1 MARAAL
7 CVGINEFAH
16 LPMASWLNGCVND
29 ARDIAAALKRFGFTA
44 RSTTVLTDAEATKAA
59 VLAQLTELTDR
70 ARAGK
75 LDHLILSF
83 SSHGTQIKD
92 LDGDERDGVDEAFAC
107 YDIAQN
113 GDQWDRDTVIV
124 DDELHAQFT
133 GLPEGM
139 LVEVLLDT
147 CHSGTGLRDA
157 DILQGRRP
165 RFLPPP
171 TVKGLEVANR
181 ARAKQGG
188 EVRGLR
194 ELTRTVKGAARP
206 VLFTACRSD
215 QVASDAHFDG
225 RSNGAFTYFFLKS
238 LGKDGSLARS
248 ALLKSVSDLLR
259 GDSFSQRAQLEA
271 PAAAKKAPFGQT
283 W

>member
-7 CVGINEFAH
+7 CVGINGFAN

-29 ARDIAAALKRFGFTA
+29 AQDISRALRQQGFTT
-44 RSTTVLTDAEATKAA
+44 RNMTVLTDAQATKQA
-59 VLAQLTELTDR
+59 VMAELTELTDR

-75 LDHLILSF
+75 LDRLVFSF

-107 YDIAQN
+107 HDIAQK

-124 DDELHAQFT
+124 DDELHALFS
-133 GLPEGM
+133 GLPDSV

-147 CHSGTGLRDA
+147 CHSGTGLRDG

-165 RFLPPP
+165 RYLPPP
-171 TVKGLEVANR
+171 TIKGLDLVNRTRANR
-181 ARAKQGG
+181 D
-188 EVRGLR
+188 VHGLI
-194 ELTRTVKGAARP
+194 ELTKTSRTGAHP

-225 RSNGAFTYFFLKS
+225 RSNGAFTYFFLKA
-238 LGKDGSLARS
+238 LAADGAAPRS
-248 ALLKSVSDLLR
+248 ALLTSVSGGLR
-259 GDSFSQRAQLEA
+259 GDSFNQRAQLEA
-271 PAAAKKAPFGQT
+271 TAKAKKVGFGQT

>member
-1 MARAAL
+1 
-7 CVGINEFAH
+7 
-16 LPMASWLNGCVND
+16 MASWLNGCVND
-29 ARDIAAALKRFGFTA
+29 ARDVAAALKPLGFTT
-44 RSTTVLTDAEATKAA
+44 RTTTVLTDADATKAA
-59 VLAQLTELTDR
+59 VMGKLTELTDR
-70 ARAGK
+70 VRQGK
-75 LDHLILSF
+75 LDHLIFSF

-107 YDIAQN
+107 YDIAQK

-133 GLPEGM
+133 GLPAGV

-147 CHSGTGLRDA
+147 CHSGTGLRDG

-171 TVKGLEVANR
+171 TVKGLQTANR
-181 ARAKQGG
+181 ARARQG

-194 ELTRTVKGAARP
+194 ELTHAARGEAKP

-215 QVASDAHFDG
+215 QVASDATFDG

-238 LGKDGSLARS
+238 LAQNGSAPRS
-248 ALLKSVSDLLR
+248 ALLKSVSDQLR

-271 PAAAKKAPFGQT
+271 AAAAKKAAFGAT

>member
-7 CVGINEFAH
+7 CVGINAFAH

-29 ARDIAAALKRFGFTA
+29 AQDIAGALRKQGFTA
-44 RSTTVLTDAEATKAA
+44 RTMTVLTDAQATKQA
-59 VLAQLTELTDR
+59 VMAELTELTDR

-75 LDHLILSF
+75 LDRLVFSF

-107 YDIAQN
+107 HDIAQK

-124 DDELHAQFT
+124 DDELHALFS
-133 GLPEGM
+133 GLPDSV
-139 LVEVLLDT
+139 LVEILLDT
-147 CHSGTGLRDA
+147 CHSGTGLRDG

-165 RFLPPP
+165 RYLPPP
-171 TVKGLEVANR
+171 TIKGLDLVNRTRANR
-181 ARAKQGG
+181 D
-188 EVRGLR
+188 VRGLLD
-194 ELTRTVKGAARP
+194 LTKTTKTGAHP

-225 RSNGAFTYFFLKS
+225 RSNGAFTYFFLKA
-238 LGKDGSLARS
+238 LASDSAAPRS
-248 ALLKSVSDLLR
+248 ALLKSVSGLLR

-271 PAAAKKAPFGQT
+271 TAKAKKVAFGQT